1 MFRAMTGAMISAVT
15 ILMTGA
21 IMFTSA
27 AHAQIIDFESGG
39 LKYKALTHHG
49 VTIMFAPLPT
59 HVRDYVIL
67 QVSIAN
73 GSQIPWAI
81 RPEDFKFE
89 RADRETIPASSAEMV
104 IHTLIEKAGR
114 ADAIKLIAAYE
125 AGLYGIP
132 QVHSTNGYEARRQN
146 ALGDAGSNKIKAA
159 AAASAI
165 ALVTTKLMPGQSTD
179 GAVFYANQGKPLG
192 AGKLIVN
199 TAGEIFE
206 FPVEEAHGGK

>member
-1 MFRAMTGAMISAVT
+1 MGSRSSRTLAAITVLGAF
-15 ILMTGA
+15 LLPFGR
-21 IMFTSA
+21 
-27 AHAQIIDFESGG
+27 AQIIEFEQGG

-49 VTIMFAPLPT
+49 VTVMFAPLQT
-59 HVRDYVIL
+59 HVREYAII

-89 RADRETIPASSAEMV
+89 RADGQAIVALPAETV
-104 IHTLIEKAGR
+104 IHELIEKAGR
-114 ADAIKLIAAYE
+114 ADAVKLITAYE

-146 ALGDAGSNKIKAA
+146 AMGDAGSNKIRAA

-179 GAVFYANQGKPLG
+179 GAVFYSNQGKPLG

-199 TAGEIFE
+199 TAGDTYE
-206 FPVEEAHGGK
+206 FPVEEAHASK